1 MRTAVVILNWNTAE
15 YLKAFLPGV
24 YESCEGVADLYVAD
38 NASTDGSVAVL
49 TGEFP
54 GVKNVLLDRNYGF
67 TGGYNRVLAQLE
79 GYEYFVLLNSDIEV
93 DKGWLEPLIGWMDS
107 HPRCG
112 VCGPK
117 LHGLVAKE
125 DGGYERTNTFE
136 YAGAAGGLLDRYGFP
151 YCRGRVLSRVAQDS
165 GQYDSPAD
173 VLWVTG
179 ACLVTRASLWKELGG
194 LDDRFFAHCE
204 EIDYCW
210 RAQLSGWSVSVVPQS
225 TVWHLGGGTLPQN
238 SPFKLQ
244 LNFRNNLLMLANNLA
259 PTYETM
265 GLSPEKAAKKAERLL
280 KCRMFLDNLA
290 KIVYICTGRIKYAK
304 AVRKAHEEFREL
316 RHEAPE
322 RKYSGLGSVK
332 GWTRKSILLTGNKTE
347 KI

>member
-24 YESCEGVADLYVAD
+24 FDSCEGIADLYVAD

-49 TGEFP
+49 ANEFP
-54 GVKNVLLDRNYGF
+54 GVKSILLDKNYGF
-67 TGGYNRVLAQLE
+67 TGGYNKVLAQLE

-93 DKGWLEPLIGWMDS
+93 DKGWLEPLVEWMDK

-117 LHGLVAKE
+117 LHGLLAK
-125 DGGYERTNTFE
+125 DGAYERSSAFE

-151 YCRGRVLSRVAQDS
+151 YCRGRILGRVAEDK
-165 GQYDSPAD
+165 GQYDTPAE

-194 LDDRFFAHCE
+194 LDERFFAHCE

-210 RAQLSGWSVSVVPQS
+210 RAQLSGRSVNVVPQS

-244 LNFRNNLLMLANNLA
+244 LNFRNNLLMLANNLT
-259 PTYETM
+259 PTYISM
-265 GLSPEKAAKKAERLL
+265 GFKPNKAERKAQRLISF
-280 KCRMFLDNLA
+280 RMFLDNLA
-290 KIVYICTGRIKYAK
+290 KIVYICTGQIEYAK
-304 AVRKAHEEFREL
+304 AVRKAHGEFLEL
-316 RHEAPE
+316 RAQAPE
-322 RKYSGLGSVK
+322 RKYSVLAGVK
-332 GWTRKSILLTGNKTE
+332 GWTRKCILLTGKKTDR
-347 KI
+347 I

>member
-1 MRTAVVILNWNTAE
+1 MRTAVVILNWNTAD

-24 YESCEGVADLYVAD
+24 FDSCEGIADLYVAD

-49 TGEFP
+49 ANDFP
-54 GVKNVLLDRNYGF
+54 GVKSILLDRNYGF
-67 TGGYNRVLAQLE
+67 TGGYNRVLDQLE

-93 DKGWLEPLIGWMDS
+93 DKGWLEPLVEWMDK

-117 LHGLVAKE
+117 LHGLEMGE
-125 DGGYERTNTFE
+125 DGRTVRKGTFE

-151 YCRGRVLSRVAQDS
+151 YCRGRVLGRVAEDK
-165 GQYDSPAD
+165 GQYDTPAD
-173 VLWVTG
+173 VLWITG

-194 LDDRFFAHCE
+194 LDGRFFAHCE

-210 RAQLSGWSVSVVPQS
+210 RAQLSGWTVSVVPQS

-259 PTYETM
+259 PTYVTM
-265 GLSPEKAAKKAERLL
+265 GIAPEKAARKADRMLRR
-280 KCRMFLDNLA
+280 RMFLDNLA
-290 KIVYICTGRIKYAK
+290 KIAYICTGRIEYAK
-304 AVRKAHEEFREL
+304 AVRKAHAEFREL
-316 RHEAPE
+316 LPKAPE

-332 GWTRKSILLTGNKTE
+332 GWTRRCILLTGYKTD